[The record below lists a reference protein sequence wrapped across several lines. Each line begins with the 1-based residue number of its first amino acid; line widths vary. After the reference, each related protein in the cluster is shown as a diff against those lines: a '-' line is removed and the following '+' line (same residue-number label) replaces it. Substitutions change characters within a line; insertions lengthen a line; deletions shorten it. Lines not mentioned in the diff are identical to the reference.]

1 MEQQQR
7 LQSALGDTHRVLREL
22 GGGGMSRVFLAEE
35 VRLGRIMRRLT
46 AITVIIMVPNF
57 VASIYGMNFAHLMP
71 ASESSWGFVA
81 VVAFLMVMVA
91 WGFIHS
97 KILGW
102 L

>member
-1 MEQQQR
+1 MQ
-7 LQSALGDTHRVLREL
+7 
-22 GGGGMSRVFLAEE
+22 
-35 VRLGRIMRRLT
+35 RLT

-57 VASIYGMNFAHLMP
+57 VASIYGMNFAHMVP
-71 ASESSWGFVA
+71 SSGSSYGFVA

-97 KILGW
+97 RMMRW

>member
-1 MEQQQR
+1 VNGSR
-7 LQSALGDTHRVLREL
+7 GSKSRSDLLAAALDVHVFSA
-22 GGGGMSRVFLAEE
+22 FN
-35 VRLGRIMRRLT
+35 RLGRIMQRLT

-57 VASIYGMNFAHLMP
+57 VASIYGMNFGHLFP
-71 ASESSWGFVA
+71 PSESTYGFIA

-97 KILGW
+97 RMLGW

>member
-1 MEQQQR
+1 
-7 LQSALGDTHRVLREL
+7 
-22 GGGGMSRVFLAEE
+22 
-35 VRLGRIMRRLT
+35 
-46 AITVIIMVPNF
+46 VIIMVPNF

-71 ASESSWGFVA
+71 ASDSSWGFFAVA
-81 VVAFLMVMVA
+81 AFLMVMVV

>member
-1 MEQQQR
+1 
-7 LQSALGDTHRVLREL
+7 
-22 GGGGMSRVFLAEE
+22 
-35 VRLGRIMRRLT
+35 
-46 AITVIIMVPNF
+46 VIIMVPNF

-71 ASESSWGFVA
+71 ASDSSWGFFAVA
-81 VVAFLMVMVA
+81 AFLMVMVA

>member
-1 MEQQQR
+1 M
-7 LQSALGDTHRVLREL
+7 
-22 GGGGMSRVFLAEE
+22 LAEFDTYRDLLAAALD
-35 VRLGRIMRRLT
+35 VHVLSAFNRLGLIMRRLT

-71 ASESSWGFVA
+71 ASDSPWGFFVVA
-81 VVAFLMVMVA
+81 AFLMVMVA